1 MMKAIILTGALLAAG
16 AASAAEPVMLPKSAP
31 ALDLTR
37 PATSFAVRYDQ
48 APPERTPGIART
60 AIDRRLDG
68 DDVTGSL
75 GFMCGLKPG
84 AEKYGVAAA
93 RGWDPTGR
101 FVGARLSVAFR

>member
-1 MMKAIILTGALLAAG
+1 MKVVILLSALAVAG
-16 AASAAEPVMLPKSAP
+16 TAQAAEPVMLPKPAAAGLNLSSPSA
-31 ALDLTR
+31 D
-37 PATSFAVRYDQ
+37 FAVRYSR
-48 APPERTPGIART
+48 APAERIPGVART

-68 DDVTGSL
+68 EDVTGSL

-84 AEKYGVAAA
+84 ADKFGAAAA

>member
-1 MMKAIILTGALLAAG
+1 MKVAVLIGMLLSAG
-16 AASAAEPVMLPKSAP
+16 VAHAAEPVTLPKPPAAALNLSTPSA
-31 ALDLTR
+31 D
-37 PATSFAVRYDQ
+37 FAVRYAQ
-48 APPERTPGIART
+48 APPGRTPGIART

-84 AEKYGVAAA
+84 ADRFGVAAA

>member
-1 MMKAIILTGALLAAG
+1 MKTVVVVIALLGAG
-16 AASAAEPVMLPKSAP
+16 SAQAAEPVTLPKPAP
-31 ALDLTR
+31 TPLALSM
-37 PATSFAVRYDQ
+37 PAADFAVRYAQ
-48 APPERTPGIART
+48 TLPTRTPGVART
-60 AIDRRLDG
+60 AIDRRIDG

-93 RGWDPTGR
+93 RGWDPAGR